1 MVPSAWGLHRNTID
15 MMICIEMVQLLF
27 WPDDTV
33 FDRCYQNNE
42 NLKDE
47 KKVLFGFID
56 MLMRA

>member
-1 MVPSAWGLHRNTID
+1 MVPPAWGLKWNTID

-33 FDRCYQNNE
+33 FERCYQNNQ

-47 KKVLFGFID
+47 KRVLFGFID